1 VENAINTVIVFTD
14 QIVSRD
20 VQDDQSLQFLQ
31 IDNFLDLVDQI
42 VAKIEFHQGLKVL
55 EAI

>member
-1 VENAINTVIVFTD
+1 MENAINTVIVFTD